1 MADMSGAKEHINKR
15 KYTATNGK
23 GDRCRTTNHKA
34 IRDNWPDFRTPTMP
48 NFEKKE
54 DK

>member
-1 MADMSGAKEHINKR
+1 MSDAKAHINKR
-15 KYTATNGK
+15 TYTATNGK
-23 GDRCRTTNHKA
+23 GDRRRKEDSQK

-48 NFEKKE
+48 NFEKKK